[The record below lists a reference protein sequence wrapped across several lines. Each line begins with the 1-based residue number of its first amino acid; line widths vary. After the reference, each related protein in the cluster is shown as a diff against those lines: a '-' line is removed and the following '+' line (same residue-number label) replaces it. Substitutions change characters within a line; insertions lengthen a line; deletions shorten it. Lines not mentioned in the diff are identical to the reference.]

1 MADLG
6 DGLNNARNNARG
18 VNEEIKSLYEQL
30 RGVTSEIKGQA
41 TSISKSREAFRAFEK
56 GAQNLKLQ
64 YEGINNLTDDQVK
77 KLSQQLTKQKAIA
90 EQEVN
95 NLKAQNSYI
104 QKLDEEIALLKE
116 QGDTKEGIAEY
127 ALRQIQLASDLSDE
141 EKAILSSFYDQEN
154 VMGNITE
161 EAKKEAALRDEIN
174 NKLGI
179 TGAAL
184 TALKDLSPALAKGLK
199 IDEVAD
205 GMRKF
210 ADTTLRNKEN
220 VSRLRVAAEGA
231 KIAFKNL
238 GDTLTDPAVIG
249 GALIKGFT
257 DVQNAQKEFRSIT
270 GQNINQ
276 FDTLNTSI
284 LTSAEYIKSA
294 ANLSKEL
301 GINAAVVFSPETIA
315 EVGELTEQMG
325 LGVKE
330 AANLAKFSKLSGQE
344 LSNVTK
350 NIESST
356 KNFIKTNKV
365 GVNLK
370 DVMSDVGG
378 VSDSISLSL
387 GGNPQKIADAALAAR
402 ELGVSLEQVD
412 KIAGSLL
419 NFESSISAELE
430 AELLTGQQLNLE
442 KARELA
448 LSNDLEGVAKE
459 LTKNQGIMNAFASGN
474 RIQQEA
480 VAKAMGMSREE
491 MSQMIYQQQL
501 QSGLSSEQAAKAA
514 DISLEEA
521 KRLTVQKQISNA
533 IDKITQAFG
542 GILTIISPLLQN
554 TTALSIVMGT
564 IASVYAVKMVS
575 SFASSAKD
583 SFNILKN
590 VLSLGKASKA
600 ATSAVE
606 GIEGAVAKSGD
617 KAADVANKSKNIK
630 PNAGGG
636 IKSFLRNLS
645 NGLKSMSGGKVLQG
659 ALNLIPAS
667 LGFVAMLPAIPSLL
681 FFGLIPLKQLESNFE
696 GLANG
701 LNLMSGTFVG
711 SAALGAFGIAAT
723 LAIPS
728 LIFLAGISLIGPAAR
743 VGLNALG
750 SGLMGLG
757 SFAATGIPFLGI
769 ALIAALGAAMIPFAI
784 AMNFAAPAIEA
795 VGSVILPVFTGI
807 ATVITAVADGFTKM
821 FGSLNPENIGALL
834 VLGPALLGISAGLA
848 AMSITGLL
856 AMPTI
861 LALTALG
868 TVAEGLGSIFGGG
881 DGESSSLSEEGS
893 LKAVEN
899 KLDKLIAVV
908 EQGGDVFI
916 DGNKVGKSLQL
927 ASSKIG

>member
-387 GGNPQKIADAALAAR
+387 GGNPQKITDAALAAR

-743 VGLNALG
+743 VGLNSLG

-795 VGSVILPVFTGI
+795 VGSVILSVFTGI